1 MKIYAVSTGDYS
13 DYRIE
18 KVFSNKEAAEKYKK
32 YHRCNDY
39 IEEYEVY
46 DSMEAAD
53 TESKP
58 SMFMRVQ
65 GEVYPEALV
74 NLKYEINPTVV
85 RTGSI
90 TKGAGVHGFI
100 GNRFIIYTYRYIDE
114 DKWNEEKCKAKL
126 TKSLY
131 DYTALVK
138 DMIADGANKDMIN
151 LALIGKLDEEEE

>member
-1 MKIYAVSTGDYS
+1 MIVYVVTSGEYS
-13 DYRIE
+13 NYMIE
-18 KVFSNKEAAEKYKK
+18 KVFSNKEAAERYKK
-32 YHRCNDY
+32 YHRCNNC

-53 TESKP
+53 NESKP
-58 SMFMRVQ
+58 SMCIRVQ

-74 NLKYEINPTVV
+74 NIKYEINPTVV
-85 RTGSI
+85 CTGSI
-90 TKGAGVHGFI
+90 TKGADVHSFI
-100 GNRFIIYTYRYIDE
+100 GNRFTIYTYRYIDE
-114 DKWNEEKCKAKL
+114 DKWDEEKYKAKL

-138 DMIADGANKDMIN
+138 DMLADGANKDMIN